1 VAHPRKYDDSNEVI
15 ERLRQ
20 ICLGFPEVVEKE
32 AWGEC
37 TFRVAGGKMFA
48 MTDNNHH
55 NSGHLAVWVMAPP
68 TVQETLIRAA
78 PKRYFNPP
86 YVGTKGWVGVRLDAN
101 VDWDEVA
108 GILRDG
114 YLLSTPVKL
123 PRRKAASIAKS
134 AINHQQRISD
144 TQLGTASARA
154 ATRRRPKPRN

>member
-1 VAHPRKYDDSNEVI
+1 MAHPRKYDESNEVI

-20 ICLGFPEVVEKE
+20 ICLAFPGVVEKE

-55 NSGHLAVWVMAPP
+55 DSGHLGVWVMAPP

-78 PKRYFNPP
+78 PKRFFNPP
-86 YVGTKGWVGVRLDAN
+86 YVGTKGWVGVRLDAK

-108 GILRDG
+108 GILGDG

-123 PRRKAASIAKS
+123 PRGKAAGAAQS
-134 AINHQQRISD
+134 AVRHQQLISSA
-144 TQLGTASARA
+144 QPGTASARA
-154 ATRRRPKPRN
+154 VTRRSPNRRR